1 MKKLLN
7 TLYVMSEG
15 AWLHKDGSN
24 VVVRIDGAER
34 GRAPAHL
41 LGQIVCVGR
50 VGMSPELMLF
60 CAGEGISITFLGAT
74 GRFLGRVEGPTS
86 GNVLLRRAQHEATR
100 DGASL
105 LPVARAIVAAKIA
118 NQRGALAR
126 ALRDHGARMK
136 PPARGTLDAARDRL
150 ARAARRALHAPD
162 LEELRGLEGDAGCLY
177 WRAFPLLI
185 RAEGFT
191 FQGRNRRPPR
201 DPVNALLSFLYV
213 LLAADCRAGLEA
225 HGLDPQMGF
234 LHRDRPGRMSLAL
247 DLMEEFRS
255 PLADRTA
262 LTLINRGQLK
272 PRDFRREETGG
283 VFLTDE
289 ARKAVLTAWQERK
302 RTTLR
307 HAFLDE
313 TIPLGLI
320 PHLQAQLLARY
331 LRGDLDAYPAY
342 VWR

>member
-7 TLYVMSEG
+7 TLYLTSEG
-15 AWLHKDGSN
+15 AWLHKDGNN

-34 GRAPAHL
+34 GRLPAHL
-41 LGQIVCVGR
+41 LGQIVCFGR
-50 VGMSPELMLF
+50 VGVTPELMLF
-60 CAGEGISITFLGAT
+60 CAEEGISITFLGT
-74 GRFLGRVEGPTS
+74 SGRFLGRVEGPTS

-100 DGASL
+100 DEALS

-118 NQRGALAR
+118 NQRGTLSR
-126 ALRDHGARMK
+126 ALRDHGGAMLPSMRFV
-136 PPARGTLDAARDRL
+136 LEEARDQL
-150 ARAARRALHAPD
+150 APVARRALHAPD
-162 LEELRGLEGDAGCLY
+162 MDALRGLEGEAAAVY
-177 WRAFPLLI
+177 WRVFPQLI
-185 RAEGFT
+185 RVGGFSFT
-191 FQGRNRRPPR
+191 GRNRRPPR

-213 LLAADCRAGLEA
+213 LLAADCRAALEA

-247 DLMEEFRS
+247 DLMEEFRT
-255 PLADRTA
+255 PLAERTA

-272 PRDFRREETGG
+272 PRNFRREETGG
-283 VFLTDE
+283 VRLTDD
-289 ARKAVLTAWQERK
+289 ARRTVLTAWQERK

-307 HAFLDE
+307 HAFLEE
-313 TIPLGLI
+313 TVPLGLV
-320 PHLQAQLLARY
+320 PYLQAQLLARY

>member
-7 TLYVMSEG
+7 TLYVTSEG
-15 AWLHKDGSN
+15 AWLNKDGSN

-41 LGQIVCVGR
+41 LGQIVCFGR
-50 VGMSPELMLF
+50 VGMSPDLMHF
-60 CAGEGISITFLGAT
+60 CAEEGISITFLSAY

-100 DGASL
+100 DAAAA
-105 LPVARAIVAAKIA
+105 LPVARAITAARIA
-118 NQRGALAR
+118 GQRSILAR
-126 ALRDHGARMK
+126 ALRDHGKRM
-136 PPARGTLDAARDRL
+136 PATTHEALSKTRDRL
-150 ARAARRALHAPD
+150 APAARRALHAPD
-162 LEELRGLEGDAGCLY
+162 MDALRGIEGDAATAY
-177 WRAFPLLI
+177 WHAFPHLL
-185 RAEGFT
+185 RGKGFT
-191 FQGRNRRPPR
+191 FTGRNRRPPR

-213 LLAADCRAGLEA
+213 LLAADCRAALES

-247 DLMEEFRS
+247 DLMEEFRA
-255 PLADRTA
+255 PLAERTA

-289 ARKAVLTAWQERK
+289 ARKTVLTAWQERK

-313 TIPLGLI
+313 TVPLGLI
-320 PHLQAQLLARY
+320 PQLQAQLLARH
-331 LRGDLDAYPAY
+331 LRGDLDAYPAH

>member
-7 TLYVMSEG
+7 TLYVTSEG
-15 AWLHKDGSN
+15 AWLQKDGSN

-60 CAGEGISITFLGAT
+60 CAEAGISITFLSAY
-74 GRFLGRVEGPTS
+74 GRYLGRVEGPTT
-86 GNVLLRRAQHEATR
+86 GNVLLRRAQHDATR
-100 DGASL
+100 CERQA
-105 LPVARAIVAAKIA
+105 LPVARAFVAAKLA
-118 NQRGALAR
+118 NQRGTLAR
-126 ALRDHGARMK
+126 ALRDHG
-136 PPARGTLDAARDRL
+136 RGMDTSDRAALESARDRL
-150 ARAARRALHAPD
+150 ARIARGALHAPD
-162 LEELRGLEGDAGCLY
+162 LDALRGLEGDAGQLY
-177 WRAFPLLI
+177 WRAFPVMI
-185 RAEGFT
+185 RAEGFSFT
-191 FQGRNRRPPR
+191 GRNRRPPR
-201 DPVNALLSFLYV
+201 DPVNAILSFLYV
-213 LLAADCRAGLEA
+213 LLAADCRAALET

-247 DLMEEFRS
+247 DLMEEFRA

-272 PRDFRREETGG
+272 LRDFRNEETGG

-289 ARKAVLTAWQERK
+289 ARRTVLTAWQERK
-302 RTTLR
+302 RTPLR

-313 TIPLGLI
+313 TVPIGLI
-320 PHLQAQLLARY
+320 PQLQAQLLARH